1 MLGIIFLTPIEIV
14 AAFIGGVLSLFGIGA
29 ASNRNRKP
37 GGKRPPTK
45 KGRKR

>member
-1 MLGIIFLTPIEIV
+1 MLGLFFLTPIEIV

-29 ASNRNRKP
+29 AGNQNRKP
-37 GGKRPPTK
+37 GGKRGPTK